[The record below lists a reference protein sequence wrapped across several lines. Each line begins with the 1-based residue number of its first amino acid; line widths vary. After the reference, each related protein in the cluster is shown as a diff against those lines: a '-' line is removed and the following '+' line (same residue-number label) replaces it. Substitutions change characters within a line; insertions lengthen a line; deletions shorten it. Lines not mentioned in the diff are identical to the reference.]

1 MKTINHSIIIMFLA
15 VFSLNA
21 QTDSIVFYLPFEG
34 NVEDSSVNKVAFT
47 VSEGAVDYDENGPFG
62 QSLVLNTTVLLSDA
76 DVFNIGNTHT
86 MAMWIKS
93 DQVTDG
99 NMVFLHQKDGTN
111 PGRVHVELFGGSS
124 ISSFTGGVNDERTTC
139 SDLVEE
145 GTWYHV
151 ATVFDKENGEKLL
164 YVDGELKDSKPLTST
179 EECSAEFVI
188 GSFKTG
194 GSYVIGGMDELV
206 LYNKALSQ
214 NDIQK
219 IMNEGVIPEG
229 TVTSINIFTKDA
241 NSKLIDIV
249 YGKSKNEMVLKY
261 EGGVA
266 ANYSIY
272 NISGKSELNGI
283 SYSGQSLFLNAL
295 SPGIY
300 LIKVKVNSQLAIK
313 KIIVK

>member
-47 VSEGAVDYDENGPFG
+47 VSEGAGDYDENGPFG

-164 YVDGELKDSKPLTST
+164 YVDGELKDSKPLT
-179 EECSAEFVI
+179 
-188 GSFKTG
+188 
-194 GSYVIGGMDELV
+194 
-206 LYNKALSQ
+206 
-214 NDIQK
+214 
-219 IMNEGVIPEG
+219 
-229 TVTSINIFTKDA
+229 A